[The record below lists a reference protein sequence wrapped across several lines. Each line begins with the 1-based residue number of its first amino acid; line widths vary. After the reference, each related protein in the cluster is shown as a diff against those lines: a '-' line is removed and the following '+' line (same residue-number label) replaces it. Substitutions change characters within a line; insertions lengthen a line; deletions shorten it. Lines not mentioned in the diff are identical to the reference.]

1 MPATSALRTARHQL
15 VWLDASGWQAALAGA
30 SPEHCDALQQ
40 WQQRQAPL
48 VVRRHEPDARADQ
61 ICLGLPLPPD
71 ASSGH
76 KLRIA
81 LKAERRHIA
90 RIKPALPL
98 HLALGVITPWQDSLS
113 EFIRAAQPF
122 ELQVYGSLAMQV
134 LTGLPYLSDS
144 SDIDLLFHPR
154 SAAQL
159 EQCLT
164 LLGDYAD
171 RLPLD
176 GEIIFP
182 GDQAV
187 AWKEWR
193 QAQAHQAKVLVKAS
207 AGVRLCDPASLLST
221 LEQH

>member
-1 MPATSALRTARHQL
+1 MPAASALRTARHQL

-30 SPEHCDALQQ
+30 SPEHRDALLL

-48 VVRRHEPDARADQ
+48 VVRRHEPDARPSQ
-61 ICLGLPLPPD
+61 ICLGLPMPPD
-71 ASSGH
+71 AISGH

-90 RIKPALPL
+90 HIKPALPL
-98 HLALGVITPWQDSLS
+98 HLTLGIVTPWQDSLA
-113 EFIRAAQPF
+113 EFAHAAQPF
-122 ELQVYGSLAMQV
+122 GLQVYGSMAMQV

-154 SAAQL
+154 SARQL
-159 EQCLT
+159 EQYLT
-164 LLGDYAD
+164 LLTAYAGC
-171 RLPLD
+171 LPLD

-193 QAQAHQAKVLVKAS
+193 QAQTSQAKVLVKTG
-207 AGVRLCDPASLLST
+207 AGVRLSDTASLLAT